1 MELAWLPLLSPLW
14 TANQLVASCMGW
26 AKHRRRKA
34 AAKCHL
40 RLNRQSF
47 LPGLAITDA
56 ARQHDNT
63 RADVI
68 PAIRAA

>member
-1 MELAWLPLLSPLW
+1 MS
-14 TANQLVASCMGW
+14 W
-26 AKHRRRKA
+26 AKHRRSKA

>member
-1 MELAWLPLLSPLW
+1 LLSPLW
-14 TANQLVASCMGW
+14 TTIQLVASCMSW

-40 RLNRQSF
+40 RLNLQSF
-47 LPGLAITDA
+47 LPSLAIIDA

-63 RADVI
+63 RLH
-68 PAIRAA
+68 